1 MKYLGEGGVSVCESV
16 YECVCVG
23 GVLGMEPRAC
33 LILAGQLLHTK
44 AV

>member
-1 MKYLGEGGVSVCESV
+1 MKYLGEGGVSVCESE
-16 YECVCVG
+16 YECVCG